1 MRVSFNAL
9 VLCIVACGVLTTVTA
24 DDAKTPAAPAKN
36 KPLVMF
42 DGKTLT
48 GWKSTN
54 FGGEGDVSIDDG
66 AIVMDFGSDMTGV
79 TWQKEEA
86 IPKSNYEVTFKAS
99 RIDGGDF
106 FCGLTFPVK
115 KEHCSLILGGW
126 GGGVC
131 GLSSLDGL
139 DASENTTTSYREFK
153 PGQWYDI
160 KLQVLDKRIRVWL
173 DGKEIIDQDISDKKI
188 SVRGEVE
195 LSKPFGFSTWRTR
208 GAVKSIE
215 LKTLT
220 EADLKTAN
228 APAKKA
234 S

>member
-1 MRVSFNAL
+1 MRLSLNAL
-9 VLCIVACGVLTTVTA
+9 VTSFVVSCVLTVVIA
-24 DDAKTPAAPAKN
+24 EDAKKPAKAPEN

-42 DGKTLT
+42 DGKSLD

-54 FGGEGDVSIDDG
+54 FGGEGDVTIEKG
-66 AIVMDFGSDMTGV
+66 AIVMDFGSDMTGI
-79 TWQKEEA
+79 TWQKEDA
-86 IPKSNYEVTFKAS
+86 LPKLNYEVAFEAQ
-99 RIDGGDF
+99 RVDGGDF

-115 KEHCSLILGGW
+115 KDYCSLILGGW

-153 PGQWYDI
+153 AGQWYKI
-160 KLQVLDKRIRVWL
+160 RLQVLEKRIRVWL
-173 DGKEIIDQDISDKKI
+173 DDKEIIDQDISDKKI
-188 SVRGEVE
+188 TVRGEVE

-208 GAVKSIE
+208 GAVKSIQ

-220 EADLKTAN
+220 EADLKAAT
-228 APAKKA
+228 APAKKP